1 MTSKRKQIM
10 QAVANGAYL
19 IDDMLHLGMP
29 RKNLVDNIKACCV
42 EKLLARERDVVT
54 GQPGYKLT
62 QEGRHWLETGET
74 PRQHEM
80 KQANPN
86 TTTQAGSGEITPAAA
101 HRATSLAT
109 KSGEGVAVNE
119 PPQPE
124 AKPVAVRSNE
134 CEMPTDKACCNA
146 AAVVAKTAGGIVG
159 ELQKRCTEHEQTI
172 ANLQG
177 ALQKAENYLESIS
190 SATRK
195 FCGIVGNRL
204 ILPCTKY
211 PLNLHECSVELESY
225 INMLQANIGSLQAE
239 NVALKTLNEALPGF
253 GAAYAQNQGQQ
264 YAILTA
270 LDDIYSSPEEAANHA
285 HEYAVQ
291 DDISKVQIIAIRPV
305 GRVEVKAVF
314 VPNKEAA

>member
-1 MTSKRKQIM
+1 M
-10 QAVANGAYL
+10 QAVANSAYL

-74 PRQHEM
+74 PRQHEI

-109 KSGEGVAVNE
+109 KSGEGAAVNE
-119 PPQPE
+119 PPQPD

-159 ELQKRCTEHEQTI
+159 ELQKRCTEHEKTI
-172 ANLQG
+172 AGL
-177 ALQKAENYLESIS
+177 KAKLEHTENDLEAML
-190 SATRK
+190 SAARK
-195 FCGIVGNRL
+195 FCSIASGM
-204 ILPCTKY
+204 LPDGTKY
-211 PLNLHECSVELESY
+211 PLNLYECSVVLEGYIENLSAELAT
-225 INMLQANIGSLQAE
+225 LKAE
-239 NVALKTLNEALPGF
+239 NTALKTLNESMPGF
-253 GAAYAQNQGQQ
+253 GAAYAKNQGQQ
-264 YAILTA
+264 YAILTT
-270 LDDIYSSPEEAANHA
+270 LDDTYPTPEEAANHA

-291 DDISKVQIIAIRPV
+291 DDISKVQIIAIRQV
-305 GRVEVKAVF
+305 GRVEVKTVF
-314 VPNKEAA
+314 VPNQEAA